1 MTGLS
6 TPRSM
11 LITAGVSNAATP
23 NTPPI
28 LTSTPAQSLDQQHQ
42 FKPLTNIVEAAGLSQ
57 VVANLTA
64 GIFSSQTGGAK
75 LPPSLVPV
83 TLTQIG
89 SASGVAMQA
98 SSSISPATQSM
109 SLGSNIESAGS
120 AAGVTTDVTNVDKSN
135 FSQVQSVF
143 DNSSTLTVS
152 SSI

>member
-1 MTGLS
+1 
-6 TPRSM
+6 M
-11 LITAGVSNAATP
+11 LITAGVSNAATS

-28 LTSTPAQSLDQQHQ
+28 LTSTPAQSLDQQQHQ
-42 FKPLTNIVEAAGLSQ
+42 FKPALSNIVEAAGLSQ

-64 GIFSSQTGGAK
+64 GIFSSQTGGAR

-83 TLTQIG
+83 TLTQVG

-109 SLGSNIESAGS
+109 SSGSNIESAGS
-120 AAGVTTDVTNVDKSN
+120 AAGVTTDVTNVDESN